1 MIEIFRK
8 LLIRV
13 KKKKKCE
20 FHNNDAYSKT
30 KTVLA
35 PIKTIKIDTDEK
47 LHGRYRKMIK

>member
-1 MIEIFRK
+1 MMIEICKK
-8 LLIRV
+8 LLIQV

-35 PIKTIKIDTDEK
+35 TIKTIGMGTDVK
-47 LHGRYRKMIK
+47 LHGQYKIII

>member
-1 MIEIFRK
+1 MIEIFKK

-13 KKKKKCE
+13 KKKKKCG

-35 PIKTIKIDTDEK
+35 PIKTVRMDTDVK
-47 LHGRYRKMIK
+47 LHERYRIIN